1 MVAILNY
8 TKLNARQIVDG
19 ITKGD
24 FTSFEVA
31 KALIEQAK
39 AWEAINSL
47 VNFDVD
53 RFLSLAEEAD
63 QTQKEGGAIGKLHGL
78 PLLVKDNIDV
88 LNFPTTAATPA
99 LGNYVPNKQ
108 GPVINTLLNAGAIV
122 MTKTNMHELA
132 FSPGITE
139 PPDGSEIR
147 WGAQGAAKNPHNLE
161 YSPSGSSSGTG
172 AAISA
177 GISPAGLG
185 SDTGG
190 SVRNPSAWCG
200 ITGLRPS
207 TKRYSQVGVVPL
219 SWTRDTIGPM
229 ARSVGDLALLDS
241 VITGEGSI
249 HAAEIGE
256 LRLGIDRDFFCTD
269 CDPDVLNIFETE
281 VERLSDAGAEIV
293 DLTIQNLEKNI
304 NQIGQ
309 TLTMYE
315 VVRGLAEYLKASGS
329 GVRFEDLIA
338 QVTASGMGER
348 LKQLMEEEAVSED
361 VYTHAI
367 TTIRPAIQQSYANV
381 FSENNIQA
389 LLFPATLLQPNKI
402 SELGTST
409 IRGKKTSYLLVS
421 SHNVQPASIGGSP
434 GLTVAASLTGSG
446 LPAAIG
452 FDGPIGSD
460 RDLLAIGMAYE
471 KIRPIMPSPVLA
483 V

>member
-1 MVAILNY
+1 MAILNY

-47 VNFDVD
+47 VNFDVA

-190 SVRNPSAWCG
+190 SVRNPAAWCG

-315 VVRGLAEYLKASGS
+315 VVRGLAEYLKTSGS

-409 IRGKKTSYLLVS
+409 IRGKKTSYLLAS

-434 GLTVAASLTGSG
+434 GLTVAAGLTRTG

-460 RDLLAIGMAYE
+460 RGLLAIGMAYE
-471 KIRPIMPSPVLA
+471 NIRPIMPSPVLA

>member
-1 MVAILNY
+1 MAILNY
-8 TKLNARQIVDG
+8 TKLNARQIVNG
-19 ITKGD
+19 IAKGD

-39 AWEAINSL
+39 TWEAINSL
-47 VNFDVD
+47 VNFDVA

-147 WGAQGAAKNPHNLE
+147 WGAQGAAKKPHNLE

-190 SVRNPSAWCG
+190 SVRNPAAWCG

-315 VVRGLAEYLKASGS
+315 VVRGLAEYLKTSGS

-389 LLFPATLLQPNKI
+389 LLFSATLLQPNKI

-409 IRGKKTSYLLVS
+409 IRGKKTSYLLAS

-471 KIRPIMPSPVLA
+471 NIRPIMPSPVLA

>member
-1 MVAILNY
+1 MAILNY

-39 AWEAINSL
+39 TWEAINSL
-47 VNFDVD
+47 VNFDVA

-190 SVRNPSAWCG
+190 SVRNPAAWCG

-293 DLTIQNLEKNI
+293 DLTIQNLETNI

-315 VVRGLAEYLKASGS
+315 VVRGLAEYLKTSGS

-409 IRGKKTSYLLVS
+409 IRGKKTSYLLAS

-471 KIRPIMPSPVLA
+471 NIRPIMPSPVLA

>member
-1 MVAILNY
+1 
-8 TKLNARQIVDG
+8 
-19 ITKGD
+19 
-24 FTSFEVA
+24 
-31 KALIEQAK
+31 
-39 AWEAINSL
+39 
-47 VNFDVD
+47 
-53 RFLSLAEEAD
+53 
-63 QTQKEGGAIGKLHGL
+63 
-78 PLLVKDNIDV
+78 
-88 LNFPTTAATPA
+88 
-99 LGNYVPNKQ
+99 
-108 GPVINTLLNAGAIV
+108 
-122 MTKTNMHELA
+122 
-132 FSPGITE
+132 
-139 PPDGSEIR
+139 
-147 WGAQGAAKNPHNLE
+147 
-161 YSPSGSSSGTG
+161 
-172 AAISA
+172 
-177 GISPAGLG
+177 
-185 SDTGG
+185 
-190 SVRNPSAWCG
+190 
-200 ITGLRPS
+200 
-207 TKRYSQVGVVPL
+207 
-219 SWTRDTIGPM
+219 
-229 ARSVGDLALLDS
+229 
-241 VITGEGSI
+241 
-249 HAAEIGE
+249 
-256 LRLGIDRDFFCTD
+256 
-269 CDPDVLNIFETE
+269 
-281 VERLSDAGAEIV
+281 SDAGAEIV
-293 DLTIQNLEKNI
+293 DVTIQNLEKNI

-348 LKQLMEEEAVSED
+348 LKQLMEGEAVSED

-409 IRGKKTSYLLVS
+409 IRGKKTSYLLAS

-434 GLTVAASLTGSG
+434 GLTVAAGLTGSG

>member
-1 MVAILNY
+1 MAILNY
-8 TKLNARQIVDG
+8 RKLNARQIVNG

-39 AWEAINSL
+39 TWEAINSL
-47 VNFDVD
+47 VNFDGA

-88 LNFPTTAATPA
+88 LNFPTTAVTPA

-190 SVRNPSAWCG
+190 SVRNPAAWCG

-315 VVRGLAEYLKASGS
+315 VVRGLAEYLKTSGS

-348 LKQLMEEEAVSED
+348 LKQLMEGEAVSED

-409 IRGKKTSYLLVS
+409 IRGKKTSYLLAS

>member
-1 MVAILNY
+1 MAILNY

-47 VNFDVD
+47 VNFDAD

-190 SVRNPSAWCG
+190 SVRNPAAWCG

-249 HAAEIGE
+249 HTAEIRE
-256 LRLGIDRDFFCTD
+256 LRLGIDREFFCTD

-293 DLTIQNLEKNI
+293 DVTIQNLEKNI

-315 VVRGLAEYLKASGS
+315 VVRGLAEYLKTSGS

-338 QVTASGMGER
+338 QVTANG
-348 LKQLMEEEAVSED
+348 
-361 VYTHAI
+361 
-367 TTIRPAIQQSYANV
+367 
-381 FSENNIQA
+381 
-389 LLFPATLLQPNKI
+389 
-402 SELGTST
+402 
-409 IRGKKTSYLLVS
+409 
-421 SHNVQPASIGGSP
+421 
-434 GLTVAASLTGSG
+434 
-446 LPAAIG
+446 
-452 FDGPIGSD
+452 
-460 RDLLAIGMAYE
+460 
-471 KIRPIMPSPVLA
+471 
-483 V
+483 

>member
-1 MVAILNY
+1 VAILNY

-99 LGNYVPNKQ
+99 LVNYVPNKQ

-190 SVRNPSAWCG
+190 SVRNPAAWCG

-315 VVRGLAEYLKASGS
+315 VVRGLAEYLKTSGS

-409 IRGKKTSYLLVS
+409 IRGKKTSYLLAS

-471 KIRPIMPSPVLA
+471 NIRPIMPSPVLA

>member
-1 MVAILNY
+1 MAILNY
-8 TKLNARQIVDG
+8 TKLNARQIIDG
-19 ITKGD
+19 ISKGD
-24 FTSFEVA
+24 FTSVEVA
-31 KALIEQAK
+31 EGLIEQAE
-39 AWEAINSL
+39 AWKDINSL
-47 VNFDVD
+47 VNFDID

-63 QTQKEGGAIGKLHGL
+63 KKQKEGRAIGKLHGL

-99 LGNYVPNKQ
+99 LENYVPNKQ
-108 GPVINTLLNAGAIV
+108 GPVIDTLLNAGAIV
-122 MTKTNMHELA
+122 MAKTNMHELA

-139 PPDGSEIR
+139 PTDGSEIR
-147 WGAQGAAKNPHNLE
+147 WGAHGAAKNPHNLE

-172 AAISA
+172 AAVSA

-249 HAAEIGE
+249 HTAEIRE
-256 LRLGIDRDFFCTD
+256 LRLGIDREFFCTD

-293 DLTIQNLEKNI
+293 DVTIQNLEINI

-315 VVRGLAEYLKASGS
+315 VVRGLTEYLEASGN
-329 GVRFEDLIA
+329 GVGLEDLIA

-348 LKQLMEEEAVSED
+348 LKQLMEGEAVSEEI
-361 VYTHAI
+361 YTHAI

-409 IRGKKTSYLLVS
+409 IRGKKTSYLLAS

-434 GLTVAASLTGSG
+434 GLTVAAGLTGSG

-460 RDLLAIGMAYE
+460 RGLLAIGMAYE